1 MPWAASSFTLTQ
13 VAAGKPAA
21 SWGADRAPWARS
33 TSRPTASRSAVVTPG
48 TAAASMA
55 SRASATARPARSSP
69 RRSSSPSIVMLPN
82 ATGGPARGNGFRSC
96 EVEAM
101 GSGSGTHASGSV
113 GRNLLPRD
121 TATHHGTMES
131 MTAQLLAGAPVAE
144 AVLDDVAVR
153 VAALRERGKTVGLGT
168 ILVGDDPASAGY
180 VRKKH
185 ETCERVG
192 MLSHHID
199 VPGDGTQA
207 DLLAAVDRFNADPAV
222 DAYLIQHPVPPQ
234 FDFNAALGAIDPDK
248 DGDGLHPVS
257 LGKLVLQEEGPVP
270 ATPAGIQAM
279 FVHYGIDIAGK
290 HVVIVGRGPTLG
302 RPLSLLL
309 TLKQAGRQRRGHR
322 RPHRR
327 ARHGRLHPGGRRG
340 GGGGRR
346 RRRSSRPTWSARAP
360 SWSAAA

>member
-1 MPWAASSFTLTQ
+1 
-13 VAAGKPAA
+13 
-21 SWGADRAPWARS
+21 
-33 TSRPTASRSAVVTPG
+33 
-48 TAAASMA
+48 
-55 SRASATARPARSSP
+55 
-69 RRSSSPSIVMLPN
+69 
-82 ATGGPARGNGFRSC
+82 
-96 EVEAM
+96 
-101 GSGSGTHASGSV
+101 
-113 GRNLLPRD
+113 
-121 TATHHGTMES
+121 

-144 AVLDDVAVR
+144 AVLDEVAAR

-168 ILVGDDPASAGY
+168 ILVGDDPASTGY

-207 DLLAAVDRFNADPAV
+207 DLMAAVDRFNADPSV

-309 TLKQAGRQRRGHR
+309 TLKQAGANAAVTVVHTGVPDMAAYTREADVVVAAVGSPSIVTSDMV
-322 RPHRR
+322 RPG
-327 ARHGRLHPGGRRG
+327 AIVVSGGVSWEGRKLLPDVDEDVGEVASWVTPRLGGVG
-340 GGGGRR
+340 
-346 RRRSSRPTWSARAP
+346 PTTVAMLLRNTVE
-360 SWSAAA
+360 AAERTAKG